1 MERVTK
7 ASSDKTNAMYGV
19 MKEKTDT
26 AIEKSKAVKRIDEL
40 TNDIKSISSQ
50 TNLLALNASI
60 EAARAG
66 AAGKGFAVVATEIG
80 ALAAQTLQT
89 VDTISVI
96 VNEVNEAVSNMT
108 ECMTAMMDFLENTV
122 LSDYEMFRD
131 SGVQYRSDADS
142 YSLVMGQI
150 KGAIEELDTYISTI
164 MKAVDDINETVS
176 QSSEGINVIAEKS
189 TETVDTTLEGYER
202 LRESRESIK
211 ALTAIVEQF
220 KL

>member
-1 MERVTK
+1 
-7 ASSDKTNAMYGV
+7 
-19 MKEKTDT
+19 
-26 AIEKSKAVKRIDEL
+26 
-40 TNDIKSISSQ
+40 
-50 TNLLALNASI
+50 
-60 EAARAG
+60 
-66 AAGKGFAVVATEIG
+66 
-80 ALAAQTLQT
+80 
-89 VDTISVI
+89 
-96 VNEVNEAVSNMT
+96 
-108 ECMTAMMDFLENTV
+108 
-122 LSDYEMFRD
+122 MFRD